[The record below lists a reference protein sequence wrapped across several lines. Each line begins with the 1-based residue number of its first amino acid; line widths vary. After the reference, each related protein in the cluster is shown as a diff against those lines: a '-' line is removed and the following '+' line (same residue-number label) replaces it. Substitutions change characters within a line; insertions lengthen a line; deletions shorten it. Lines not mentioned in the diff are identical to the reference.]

1 MMNKFIL
8 MTLLFL
14 SLGQSVVHAKA
25 QESTA
30 IPNMFFK
37 THGFVFF
44 FASTCPYCHQ
54 FSPILSKAATALH
67 AQVLPLSFDN
77 QPLPEFKEFLPA
89 TSEWTTVAFKNEAI
103 HYPALFIANPQTQ
116 ALYPV
121 SIGSLNEN
129 ELALRLEALIPKII
143 AYEGSGSSI

>member
-1 MMNKFIL
+1 MKKFVL
-8 MTLLFL
+8 LTLIIM
-14 SLGQSVVHAKA
+14 SLGQSFVYA
-25 QESTA
+25 QPQSTTS
-30 IPNMFFK
+30 PYNTFFQ

-54 FSPILSKAATALH
+54 FSPVLSRLATAVN

-89 TSEWTTVAFKNEAI
+89 TSEWTTAAFKNEAI
-103 HYPALFIANPQTQ
+103 HYPALFIANPKTQ
-116 ALYPV
+116 ALYSV

-129 ELALRLEALIPKII
+129 ELLQRLDALIPKIK
-143 AYEGSGSSI
+143 AYEDTRSGA

>member
-1 MMNKFIL
+1 MKKLIL
-8 MTLLFL
+8 MMLMIM
-14 SLGQSVVHAKA
+14 SLWQSVVHCEP
-25 QESTA
+25 QHTTTT
-30 IPNMFFK
+30 PNTFFQ

-54 FSPILSKAATALH
+54 FSPVLRRLATTLG

-77 QPLPEFKEFLPA
+77 QPLPEFKKFLPA
-89 TSEWTTVAFKNEAI
+89 TSDWTTVAFKNEAI
-103 HYPALFIANPQTQ
+103 HYPALFIVNPQTQ

-129 ELALRLEALIPKII
+129 ELLFRLDALVPKII
-143 AYEGSGSSI
+143 AYERTRSAE